1 MATIT
6 KPSKSFWIISVLA
19 LIWNIMGVIA
29 YLGQAFMTEDI
40 KKLIPA
46 DQLKLIENTPSW
58 VTAAFAIAVWFG
70 LLGCILLLA
79 RKKIAHKVFI
89 ISLLGVLVQT
99 AYSFFMTNAL
109 EVYGNTGLIQPII
122 TILISFY
129 LVLFA
134 KKAENSGILA

>member
-19 LIWNIMGVIA
+19 LLWNAMGVLA
-29 YLGQAFMTEDI
+29 YLGQSFMTDDM
-40 KKLIPA
+40 KSLIPA

-58 VTAAFAIAVWFG
+58 VTAAFAVAVWFG

-79 RKKIAHKVFI
+79 RKKLAHKVFI

-99 AYSFFMTNAL
+99 GYTFFMTNAI
-109 EVYGNTGLIQPII
+109 EVYGNPGLIQPIL

-129 LVLFA
+129 LVFFA
-134 KKAENSGILA
+134 KKCENSGILA

>member
-1 MATIT
+1 MATTT

-19 LIWNIMGVIA
+19 LIWNAMGVMV
-29 YLGQAFMTEDI
+29 YLGQAFMTDDM
-40 KKLIPA
+40 KALIPA

-79 RKKIAHKVFI
+79 RKKIAHKVFV

>member
-1 MATIT
+1 MATTT
-6 KPSKSFWIISVLA
+6 KPSKSFWIITVLA
-19 LIWNIMGVIA
+19 LIWNAMGVLV
-29 YLGQAFMTEDI
+29 YLGQAFMTDDM
-40 KKLIPA
+40 KALIPA

-70 LLGCILLLA
+70 LLGCILLLV
-79 RKKIAHKVFI
+79 RKKTAHKVLI

-129 LVLFA
+129 LVFFA

>member
-1 MATIT
+1 MATTT

-19 LIWNIMGVIA
+19 LIWNAMGVMV
-29 YLGQAFMTEDI
+29 YLGQAFMTDDM
-40 KKLIPA
+40 KALIPA
-46 DQLKLIENTPSW
+46 DQLKLIENTPTW

-79 RKKIAHKVFI
+79 RKKIAHKIFV

-122 TILISFY
+122 TIFISFY

>member
-1 MATIT
+1 MATTT

-19 LIWNIMGVIA
+19 LIWNAMGVMV
-29 YLGQAFMTEDI
+29 YLGQAFMTDDM
-40 KKLIPA
+40 KALIPA

-79 RKKIAHKVFI
+79 RKKIAHKIFV

-122 TILISFY
+122 TIFISFY